1 MTSAQASAALPEHV
15 GTSSRAGSVAAALV
29 APATIVVILAVSL
42 LMLMAPVW
50 MHFALDLSHG
60 PGSRAGMFQI
70 SDRTVWELF
79 VGPGTFSEFA
89 ADEAAHMRDVRVVF
103 WGFIGLAI
111 AGAALISWRIV
122 RHGHQARTWR
132 SISRG
137 GLALVIA
144 LPVLGVFAFLAFD
157 VAFELFHRILFPGGN
172 FSFPAD
178 SLLIQLY
185 PYAFWQLSAGALGV
199 LGIVGGL
206 VVWWLARRR
215 ARSLEN
221 VRSAEK
227 A

>member
-1 MTSAQASAALPEHV
+1 M
-15 GTSSRAGSVAAALV
+15 
-29 APATIVVILAVSL
+29 
-42 LMLMAPVW
+42 
-50 MHFALDLSHG
+50 
-60 PGSRAGMFQI
+60 
-70 SDRTVWELF
+70 
-79 VGPGTFSEFA
+79 
-89 ADEAAHMRDVRVVF
+89 
-103 WGFIGLAI
+103 
-111 AGAALISWRIV
+111 
-122 RHGHQARTWR
+122 
-132 SISRG
+132 
-137 GLALVIA
+137 
-144 LPVLGVFAFLAFD
+144 
-157 VAFELFHRILFPGGN
+157 FHRILFPGGN